1 MNGDLAHLGAENRA
15 LDTNDIAEVP
25 LLEFSVGVLANVVLS
40 YIYLHSVGAVAQVD
54 EACLAHDTACHHS
67 ACYCYVGV
75 FKLLEAVAD
84 LLVGDSHRELCD
96 GVGILACRL
105 ERCELLKSYTVLL
118 VELLRCHFLVFGL
131 GVLYVFVCH
140 YFILPPSW

>member
-1 MNGDLAHLGAENRA
+1 MKLG
-15 LDTNDIAEVP
+15 
-25 LLEFSVGVLANVVLS
+25 
-40 YIYLHSVGAVAQVD
+40 
-54 EACLAHDTACHHS
+54 LAHDTSCHHS
-67 ACYCYVGV
+67 ACYCHVGV

-118 VELLRCHFLVFGL
+118 VELLPLSISSFSVWGFCTFSSAIILFFLLL
-131 GVLYVFVCH
+131 GDVEYLELY
-140 YFILPPSW
+140 LA